1 MRYSFN
7 WSKETVNKFY
17 DGHSHMD
24 GVFFFGADRN
34 VPEVIRTNSVAA
46 RESLARGKVF
56 MAGISPT
63 FNSPTAI

>member
-1 MRYSFN
+1 
-7 WSKETVNKFY
+7 
-17 DGHSHMD
+17 MD